1 MMTMLMNY
9 VMERGQFMANTLGA
23 SVQKVQGVLRSFG
36 LSGEVVVFSDSTR
49 TAAEAAQ
56 AVGCEVGQI
65 VKSLVF
71 KGKQSQK
78 PVLVETSGGNRV
90 NERRVSEEVGEPI
103 EKADADFVR
112 QHTGFAVGGVPPV
125 GHAEHIETYIDEDLM
140 QYDEIWAAAGNPH
153 AVFRLTPNDLR
164 EMTGGK
170 VIGVK

>member
-1 MMTMLMNY
+1 
-9 VMERGQFMANTLGA
+9 MANTLGA
-23 SVQKVQGVLRSFG
+23 SVQKVQGVLKSLGF
-36 LSGEVVVFSDSTR
+36 SGEIVVFSDSTR

-65 VKSLVF
+65 VKTLVF
-71 KGKQSQK
+71 KGKHTQK
-78 PVLVETSGGNRV
+78 PVLVETSGINRV

-125 GHAEHIETYIDEDLM
+125 GHPEHIETYIDEDLM

-153 AVFRLTPNDLR
+153 AVFRLTPGELQ
-164 EMTGGK
+164 EMTHGR